1 MMTNSL
7 LKSDNGKK
15 TRMFS
20 LRRQILRFVITLA
33 FLLLLIMI
41 TVMTILIHSY
51 QRKVDSTS
59 GRMCLLM
66 QRQLITACCSLGIP
80 LDTYIPRTAFSR
92 DYIYISL
99 PMTGLIRL

>member
-51 QRKVDSTS
+51 QRKVDSTQWENVS
-59 GRMCLLM
+59 SYAASIDNSVL
-66 QRQLITACCSLGIP
+66 QLR
-80 LDTYIPRTAFSR
+80 DTVG
-92 DYIYISL
+92 YIYSENSIFQ
-99 PMTGLIRL
+99 GLYL